1 MKTTL
6 VWFVGLIVTVFISSA
21 SAGTNT
27 FNSSVMSH
35 QTNAPTPSGI
45 VASSDPVVR
54 FALDEKVQESWVERF
69 MEKSNF
75 ESFTI
80 GVGSSR
86 GGSDMFTFPP
96 VKQFQF
102 GPYQGDVR
110 FRIESRYPVGD
121 GLSGEPQAFIGFIT
135 LEFRRAR

>member
-1 MKTTL
+1 MTVL
-6 VWFVGLIVTVFISSA
+6 VSSA
-21 SAGTNT
+21 IAGTNT
-27 FNSSVMSH
+27 LNTGSSLNL

-69 MEKSNF
+69 MEKSSF

-80 GVGSSR
+80 GVGNSR
-86 GGSDMFTFPP
+86 GGSDTFTFPP
-96 VKQFQF
+96 IKQFQL

-135 LEFRRAR
+135 LEFRRSH